1 MYLENYWVEAL
12 KERLAFKYYRSYSF
26 QVFIDDQTANSK
38 IPIEI
43 EKVDTNLN

>member
-12 KERLAFKYYRSYSF
+12 KEIVTFKYYRSYSF
-26 QVFIDDQTANSK
+26 QVFIDDQTPNSQ

-43 EKVDTNLN
+43 EKLTPT